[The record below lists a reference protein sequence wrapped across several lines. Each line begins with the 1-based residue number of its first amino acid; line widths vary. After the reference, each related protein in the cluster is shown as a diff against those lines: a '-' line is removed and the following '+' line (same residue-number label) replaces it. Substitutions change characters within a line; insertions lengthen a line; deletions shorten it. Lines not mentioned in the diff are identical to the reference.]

1 MASYLTF
8 AARYSIENL
17 CHSMTYV
24 ITHNLAYE
32 KAGNE
37 DTYYREQEIEPI
49 EGMRIEIACQ
59 QMLYEMNE
67 IL

>member
-1 MASYLTF
+1 MA
-8 AARYSIENL
+8 
-17 CHSMTYV
+17 YV
-24 ITHNLAYE
+24 ITHNFAYE

-37 DTYYREQEIEPI
+37 YTYYREQKIEPI
-49 EGMRIEIACQ
+49 EGMRIEITCQ